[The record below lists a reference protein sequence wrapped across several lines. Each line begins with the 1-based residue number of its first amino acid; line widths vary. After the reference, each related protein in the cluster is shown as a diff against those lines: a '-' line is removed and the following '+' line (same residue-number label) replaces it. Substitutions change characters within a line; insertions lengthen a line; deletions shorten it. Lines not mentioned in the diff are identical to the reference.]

1 MAHRETH
8 PARPRTPIHLVRS
21 SISIPHNHQGPL
33 FAIMWRFA
41 IALACLI
48 FTGLIVYLDREGYRD
63 ANGDGMSLLDSFYYA
78 TVSLSTTGYGDVTP
92 MSDRARLL
100 NLLLITPLR
109 FIFLT
114 VLVSTTVEVLTQR
127 GREAFRESRWRKTV
141 KDHVIVVGYGVKG
154 RAAVTTLIK
163 GGFPV
168 QDIVVIEPEGST
180 DSELASLGVVE
191 VKGDARR
198 EEVLRAAVVERA
210 AKIIIAVDS
219 DDTAVL
225 VTIVSRRLNPT
236 AQIIVAV
243 REGIHMNTLRHTG
256 ADNVITT
263 DESTGNMLA
272 SAVLSPHTGAVL
284 SDIVDPSEGL
294 EIHERKVVANEVGQ
308 PASAL
313 LKSGELVVTVIRNN
327 VAHRFDENKDL
338 LLESNDSVIA
348 IRAVQ
353 SN

>member
-8 PARPRTPIHLVRS
+8 PSRPRTPIHLVRT

-33 FAIMWRFA
+33 FAILWRVA
-41 IALACLI
+41 IALICLI
-48 FTGLIVYLDREGYRD
+48 FTALIVYLDRNGYRD

-92 MSDRARLL
+92 MSDHARLF
-100 NLLLITPLR
+100 NVLLITPLR

-127 GREAFRESRWRKTV
+127 GRDAFREARWRKTV
-141 KDHVIVVGYGVKG
+141 NGHAIVVGYGVKG

-163 GGFPV
+163 GGYPA
-168 QDIVVIEPEGST
+168 QEIVVIEPEGSS
-180 DSELASLGVVE
+180 DPELAKLGVVE

-198 EEVLRAAVVERA
+198 EEVLHAASVERA
-210 AKIIIAVDS
+210 NKIIIAVDS

-225 VTIVSRRLNPT
+225 VTIVSRRLNPD

-256 ADNVITT
+256 ADNVIVT
-263 DESTGNMLA
+263 DESTGSMLA
-272 SAVLSPHTGAVL
+272 SAVLSPEIGSIL
-284 SDIVDPSEGL
+284 SDLVDPNEGL
-294 EIHERKVVANEVGQ
+294 EIHERDITNSEVGMTV
-308 PASAL
+308 AEL
-313 LKSGELVVTVIRNN
+313 LKSGELLFSVIRGN
-327 VAHRFDENKDL
+327 ATYRFDGKQDIT
-338 LLESNDSVIA
+338 LEEGDRIVV
-348 IRAVQ
+348 IRAVPN
-353 SN
+353 S